1 MRCQKIL
8 GYLAQF
14 NGQVRPHGL
23 SIYSQHGFILIM
35 DALGT
40 KRITDKMDPRD
51 CYNR

>member
-1 MRCQKIL
+1 MDNTP
-8 GYLAQF
+8 ATMF

-40 KRITDKMDPRD
+40 KRITDKMDLGIVIID
-51 CYNR
+51 GKK